1 MKNIGLYMLI
11 VVFMIGCTSKKHELS
26 NGKQSQVIK
35 KMIKAVNEKDANTY
49 VEGFAEDVKVYIES
63 QLKIS
68 GREALQKNRAE
79 HFEKYPKVYSEIQ
92 YLIEIDNKVIM
103 HDKVWLDNAEGG
115 EGKDIVEIFTFDHGK
130 VVRVDVVQP
139 KDLFR

>member
-11 VVFMIGCTSKKHELS
+11 VVFTIGCTSKEHELS
-26 NGKQSQVIK
+26 NGEQSQVIK

-49 VEGFAEDVKVYIES
+49 VEGFADDVKVYVES
-63 QLKIS
+63 QLKIN
-68 GREALQKNRAE
+68 GREALRKNRAA

-103 HDKVWLDNAEGG
+103 HDKVWLDNNSDDQ
-115 EGKDIVEIFTFDHGK
+115 DIVEIFTFDKGK
-130 VVRVDVVQP
+130 VVQVDVVQP
-139 KDLFR
+139 KDLFK